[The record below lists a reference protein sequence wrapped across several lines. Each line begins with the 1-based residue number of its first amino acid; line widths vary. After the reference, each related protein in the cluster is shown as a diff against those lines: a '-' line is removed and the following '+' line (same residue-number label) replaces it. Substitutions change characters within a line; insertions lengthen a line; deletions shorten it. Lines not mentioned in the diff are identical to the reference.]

1 MSDRYQADG
10 KQRGSLSGEESP
22 VLPNKLGLTDPDDL
36 AEAELMLLG
45 QIYEAV
51 LIDHLPSR
59 SFTTQ
64 DLFDWHRRW
73 LGNLYEWAGEQ
84 RSVNVSKGGF
94 MFANAALIPRLLKQF
109 DRDCLARFTP
119 CHGLDG
125 DALAEAIA
133 ITHVEII
140 LIHPVREGNGRLSRL
155 LADVM
160 AVQAGHDPLDY
171 SKWDA
176 DKEAYFAAIRAGQ
189 GNDYRPMRELVRI
202 ALKP

>member
-1 MSDRYQADG
+1 MSDRYRAAGNQ
-10 KQRGSLSGEESP
+10 SGLPSGIEGT
-22 VLPNKLGLTDPDDL
+22 VLPNRLGLTEPDHL
-36 AEAELMLLG
+36 AEAELLLLG

-51 LIDHLPSR
+51 LIDELPNR
-59 SFTTQ
+59 SISIQ

-94 MFANAALIPRLLKQF
+94 MFANAALIPQLLKQF
-109 DRDCLARFTP
+109 ERDCLARFTP
-119 CHGLDG
+119 CYDLKGE
-125 DALAEAIA
+125 ALAEAIA
-133 ITHVEII
+133 VTHVEII

-171 SKWDA
+171 SVWDA
-176 DKEAYFAAIRAGQ
+176 DKEGYFAAIRAGQ
-189 GNDYRPMRELVRI
+189 GNDYGPMRELVRI
-202 ALKP
+202 ALKS